1 MSAGRLLHACSA
13 LTGENG
19 RAVPDL
25 ASWLAVVVLVV
36 YVCVALGY
44 GVLVAREELQDR
56 NKPKLQSANVPI
68 RHVCAC
74 GVHRVSGGLNIVGC
88 STARQLGTARMK

>member
-1 MSAGRLLHACSA
+1 MSVGRLLHACSA

-44 GVLVAREELQDR
+44 GVLVAREEVQDR
-56 NKPKLQSANVPI
+56 NKPKLQSAHVTM
-68 RHVCAC
+68 RYVCAC
-74 GVHRVSGGLNIVGC
+74 GCTVSGAV
-88 STARQLGTARMK
+88 